1 MKEILH
7 RIGSVFLAL
16 LLLFS
21 TLSFSVGMHY
31 CGDHLVDFSLFK
43 KAEDC
48 GMMPVAETPSGDC
61 TLARAG
67 MDCCTDVQVL
77 VEGQDDFKVSFD
89 QLSPGQQ
96 LFITA
101 FTYTYLGLFEEVDN
115 KSPREWEYAPPPL
128 IRDVQVLYQTFL
140 I

>member
-1 MKEILH
+1 MH
-7 RIGSVFLAL
+7 RIGSVCLAL

-21 TLSFSVGMHY
+21 TMSFSMGMHY
-31 CGDHLVDFSLFK
+31 CGDHLVDFSLFD

-67 MDCCTDVQVL
+67 MDCCSDVQVL
-77 VEGQDDFKVSFD
+77 VEGQDDFKVSLE
-89 QLSPGQQ
+89 QLSLGQQ
-96 LFITA
+96 LLITTL
-101 FTYTYLGLFEEVDN
+101 TYAYLGLFEEVEDR
-115 KSPREWEYAPPPL
+115 SPRDWEYAPPPL

>member
-1 MKEILH
+1 MKEKLH
-7 RIGSVFLAL
+7 KTGSVFLAL

-21 TLSFSVGMHY
+21 TLSFSMDMHY
-31 CGDHLVDFSLFK
+31 CGDHLVDFSLFDR
-43 KAEDC
+43 AESC
-48 GMMPVAETPSGDC
+48 GMMPVADDASTDC
-61 TLARAG
+61 SVIKAD

-89 QLSPGQQ
+89 QLTHGQQ
-96 LFITA
+96 LFVSA
-101 FTYTYLGLFEEVDN
+101 FVYSYVRLFDGIEN
-115 KSPREWEYAPPPL
+115 RSPRDWEYAPPPL

>member
-1 MKEILH
+1 MKEKLH
-7 RIGSVFLAL
+7 RLGAVCMAL

-21 TLSFSVGMHY
+21 TLSFSMGMHY
-31 CGDHLVDFSLFK
+31 CGGHLVDLRFFD
-43 KAEDC
+43 KADSC

-61 TLARAG
+61 TVMDAG
-67 MDCCTDVQVL
+67 EDCCTDLQIL

-89 QLSPGQQ
+89 QLTVGQQ
-96 LFITA
+96 LFITSFA
-101 FTYTYLGLFEEVDN
+101 YAYISLFEATEN
-115 KSPREWEYAPPPL
+115 RSPKDWGYAPPPL